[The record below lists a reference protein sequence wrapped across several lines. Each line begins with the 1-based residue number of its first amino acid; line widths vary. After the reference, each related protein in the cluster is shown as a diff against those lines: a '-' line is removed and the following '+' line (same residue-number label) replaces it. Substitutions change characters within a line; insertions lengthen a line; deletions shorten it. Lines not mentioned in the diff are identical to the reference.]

1 MVYQVK
7 QEQIEVPK
15 EEEPKPKAVEEEK
28 KEAVGISEATVKPS
42 QGKKNRVIEADK

>member
-1 MVYQVK
+1 M
-7 QEQIEVPK
+7 EVPK

-28 KEAVGISEATVKPS
+28 NEAVCISKGTVKPS